1 MNRLIKIFIFILI
14 FNFFNLSL
22 TFADEKDYFLT
33 LRYNKVKVRS
43 GPSLDH
49 PVKFI
54 YKKKMLPVKIIDSHD
69 KFKNIIDFYNNSGWI
84 HISQLSKKKS
94 AINTDDIGF
103 VFKNPNIYSKPIVGL
118 EKGKMVII
126 KKCKK
131 NWCKILIQGNLGWVK
146 KKSLWGKF

>member
-84 HISQLSKKKS
+84 HISQLSKKS
-94 AINTDDIGF
+94 
-103 VFKNPNIYSKPIVGL
+103 
-118 EKGKMVII
+118 
-126 KKCKK
+126 
-131 NWCKILIQGNLGWVK
+131 
-146 KKSLWGKF
+146 